1 MLKIFVFIEI
11 WFVKE
16 DIQKWLKTKICCFL
30 WRIWKW
36 KEKRTK
42 CFVTFWSRDLNPR
55 FSAIFPSIILIF
67 MWSEEPEI
75 NSKQASKRDRTLQT
89 FHESSKTLA
98 QISRARELQRALQT
112 RRGLPRFWHRSS
124 FCDSQLNQVNKIGKS
139 SFISLEFHFKDKNP
153 ILLQH
158 N

>member
-1 MLKIFVFIEI
+1 MVKNKNVQLFENAKKKGQKML
-11 WFVKE
+11 
-16 DIQKWLKTKICCFL
+16 
-30 WRIWKW
+30 
-36 KEKRTK
+36 
-42 CFVTFWSRDLNPR
+42 TFQSGDLNRR
-55 FSAIFPSIILIF
+55 FSLIFLPMIWIF
-67 MWSEEPEI
+67 MWSEEPKF

-89 FHESSKTLA
+89 FHESSKTSA

-153 ILLQH
+153 ILMQH
-158 N
+158 NWIQHLNLTYCCLK